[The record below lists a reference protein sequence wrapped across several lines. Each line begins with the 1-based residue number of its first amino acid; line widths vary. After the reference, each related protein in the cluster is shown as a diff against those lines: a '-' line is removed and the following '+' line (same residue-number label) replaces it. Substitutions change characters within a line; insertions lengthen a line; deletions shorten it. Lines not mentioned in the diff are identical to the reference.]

1 MQLCASHAGSTL
13 AAFLEVSPLKLSTFC
28 VRSSSWMRGRF
39 QLSSRR
45 GLTHVIVSFAGA
57 YEYIDLVFPGDDMS
71 LERIIVDIDFQ
82 SQFKVARPTDEFDI
96 CMRVSPAVFVGRQ
109 DVLLQLVDILSDA
122 ARRSLR
128 TQGMHIPPWRR
139 MEYLKAKWVS
149 PYKRTTNE
157 QPSSSNNSDTSPH
170 GAHSPQPVSPAW
182 PCHTVSPARRIPSKL
197 PGRERGMPVMAAA
210 VQLPVYG
217 ADLNLGV
224 TILPM
229 HQPVKPDVVVY
240 NGQLFSAKGF
250 PAFTGSADD
259 GVFPPQPVS
268 VKRPQRQNSNVV
280 SQLRQQMQ
288 QYAVANGELLCHQ
301 QQC

>member
-1 MQLCASHAGSTL
+1 M
-13 AAFLEVSPLKLSTFC
+13 
-28 VRSSSWMRGRF
+28 
-39 QLSSRR
+39 
-45 GLTHVIVSFAGA
+45 IVVFSGA
-57 YEYIDLVFPGDDMS
+57 YEYIDVVFPGDDMK

-82 SQFKVARPTDEFDI
+82 SQFQVARPTDEFDLCI
-96 CMRVSPAVFVGRQ
+96 RVSPVVFVGRQ

-157 QPSSSNNSDTSPH
+157 RPSLSLNNATPVNMSPH
-170 GAHSPQPVSPAW
+170 GTAVSHPAVPEW

-197 PGRERGMPVMAAA
+197 PGKERGMPAMAAA
-210 VQLPVYG
+210 IQLPAYG

-224 TILPM
+224 TVLPV
-229 HQPVKPDVVVY
+229 HQPVQPDVVMY

-250 PAFTGSADD
+250 PVFTGGADN
-259 GVFPPQPVS
+259 GIFPPQPLPVI
-268 VKRPQRQNSNVV
+268 RPHRQSSNVV

-288 QYAVANGELLCHQ
+288 QYALSHGELVRQQ